1 MRIEPGIILFC
12 YAYIVGIGASMA
24 APSDPGALPVL
35 SVFAAVA
42 LVAAAAAGWKAARDV
57 RTGPGGAG
65 APPSVRWLGVAL
77 AVSGLALGY
86 TRHLAANTEPDMR
99 LGTVTLAASGAS
111 YEATATPPDS
121 GRIRLSRQ
129 GPLSG
134 DVALQV
140 IGELDARVPVRGTN
154 GLPTLDAQGRWRFS
168 IAPLAVTSDVVTV
181 HAADPEGVQVPVPQ
195 PFTRIV
201 AVRRVSGPGAGAIAV
216 HRVSNHAVTFARS
229 GARAAPVRVLG
240 YINADPIVYDFKTVL
255 PVTPQFIQ
263 SPAGGPFLRVEG
275 GDIQVTVRPDCP
287 GYAKLADA
295 RAYGRAIEAE
305 GVLSIARAASNP
317 GGFDAR
323 RYFRNTGV
331 HGLLS
336 ADSRGRPEAPVR
348 FVDPA
353 DGAPPPHRNAL
364 VSFSLDLRDRI
375 TRVIKATILHPES
388 AFIGGVTLGLRYGL
402 QNTECIFSPA
412 YRADGSPPTKENPGC
427 DELIANEFKAA
438 GVNHVLAVSG
448 LHVTIITVM
457 FVGIF
462 AILRVPRQYYVP
474 VILLALVVFA
484 IITGARPSTL
494 RAVIMNSLT
503 LMTWAY
509 IGRGLRSS
517 VLLGVPVAAFLIL
530 IHNPLVVVDPS
541 FTLSFGAILS
551 LGLLTTPALDL
562 IQPLRGNR
570 FAVFVLL
577 CAGLTAAG
585 ILHWPLVTTPQFLVP
600 AAALFAGLFA
610 LARRLDG
617 RGRGFPGSFRFEK
630 IPQGFGAFIG
640 SQFAIQLGMMVPLST
655 FYFSRW
661 PFAGAYANLVAIPLI
676 GINVQL
682 GAIGGLLGLVPGVG
696 PWIALVL
703 GAANWFF
710 SWIFIWIGHAGAT
723 WFPYPFARR
732 PGLAFL
738 AAYYILCAAWIWWR
752 PLLDRVRAFADRRR
766 IPRRALGWAFGAAG
780 AVLAALIV
788 ADLLPERPAGAR
800 VTFLSAGY
808 GGATLVESPGGKR
821 ILVDAGFVEYVRGR
835 RNEAT
840 RTVIPYLC
848 HRKIRRLDAMIL
860 LSARPER
867 AGGAGDVLEHVWVGE
882 VVTPPL
888 LAGLTTETTPDALAA
903 ALDTKPG
910 LALANRA
917 HETLVGD
924 PLRPRRPALAR
935 SLAKRGPTWANRWAG
950 WTTTRRS
957 AAAGDVLYRETGPGG
972 EFRIEVLGPA
982 PGDAAA
988 ADLDD
993 GSLVLRIVHGDAAI
1007 LLTGDLRPEGV
1018 AALAGRNTP
1027 DTLRAQIVTLPHHG
1041 AAAPAAGAEKP
1052 QVEASLA
1059 RDLAALLGKAA
1070 PEFVL
1075 AEYGRPS
1082 GVPGALTSERETV
1095 HELTRRFVT
1104 TRLGSDA
1111 WKSTDRDGAVTA
1123 ESDGRRW
1130 TVSTQA
1136 DANRAQGGDDDAVAD
1151 IAVGF

>member
-35 SVFAAVA
+35 STLVAVA
-42 LVAAAAAGWKAARDV
+42 LATAAALGWKAARDV
-57 RTGPGGAG
+57 RAGRDGPAAAAG
-65 APPSVRWLGVAL
+65 RWLGLVL
-77 AVSGLALGY
+77 AVSGLMLGY
-86 TRHLAANTEPDMR
+86 TRQLAANTEPDMR
-99 LGTVTLAASGAS
+99 LGTVVLSADGAR
-111 YEATATPPDS
+111 YEAAVALPDA
-121 GRIRLSRQ
+121 GRVRLARK

-134 DVALQV
+134 DVALLV
-140 IGELDARVPVRGTN
+140 IGELDARVPVRDTN
-154 GLPTLDAQGRWRFS
+154 GLPTLDAQGRWRFA

-181 HAADPEGVQVPVPQ
+181 RAADPGEAQVTVPQ
-195 PFTRIV
+195 PFTRITSI
-201 AVRRVSGPGAGAIAV
+201 RRVSGPGGGEIAV
-216 HRVSNHAVTFARS
+216 HRVSNHAGAFARS
-229 GARAAPVRVLG
+229 GARQAPVRVLG
-240 YINADPIVYDFKTVL
+240 YINADPLVYDFKTVL

-287 GYAKLADA
+287 GYAGFADA
-295 RAYGRAIEAE
+295 RAYGRAIEVD
-305 GVLSIARAASNP
+305 GVLTIARGASNP

-323 RYFRNTGV
+323 RYLRNTGV
-331 HGLLS
+331 HGLLA
-336 ADSRGRPEAPVR
+336 ADSRGRPDAPVR

-364 VSFSLDLRDRI
+364 VSFSLGLRDRI
-375 TRVIKATILHPES
+375 TRVIKATVLYPES
-388 AFIGGVTLGLRYGL
+388 AFVGGVTLGLRYGL
-402 QNTECIFSPA
+402 QNTECIHSPA
-412 YRADGSPPTKENPGC
+412 YRADGSPPTKEDPGC

-462 AILRVPRQYYVP
+462 AILRVPRQYYTP

-530 IHNPLVVVDPS
+530 VHNPLVVVDPS

-562 IQPLRGNR
+562 LQPLRGNR
-570 FAVFVLL
+570 FAVFILL
-577 CAGLTAAG
+577 CAGFTAAG
-585 ILHWPLVTTPQFLVP
+585 ILHWPLLTTPQFLVP
-600 AAALFAGLFA
+600 AVALSAGLFL
-610 LARRLDG
+610 LARRLER
-617 RGRGFPGSFRFEK
+617 RGARLPEGFGFER

-682 GAIGGLLGLVPGVG
+682 GAMGGLLGLIPGIG

-710 SWIFIWIGHAGAT
+710 SAIFLWIGHIGAT

-732 PGLAFL
+732 PGLSFL

-752 PLLDRVRAFADRRR
+752 PLLDRARTLADRLRVS
-766 IPRRALGWAFGAAG
+766 RRALGVALAAAG
-780 AVLAALIV
+780 AGLATV
-788 ADLLPERPAGAR
+788 AAVNLLPGRPAGAR
-800 VTFLSAGY
+800 VTFLSTGY
-808 GGATLVESPGGKR
+808 GGAALVESPGGQR
-821 ILVDAGFVEYVRGR
+821 ILVDAGFVEYTRGR

-848 HRKIRRLDAMIL
+848 HRKIRGLDAMIL

-882 VVTPPL
+882 VVTPPVL
-888 LAGLTTETTPDALAA
+888 EGLSPETSSDALAA
-903 ALDTKPG
+903 KLDIKAG
-910 LALANRA
+910 QALANRA

-924 PLRPRRPALAR
+924 PLHPRRPALAR
-935 SLAKRGPTWANRWAG
+935 ALAKRGPTWANRWAG
-950 WTTTRRS
+950 WSTSTRT
-957 AAAGDVLYRETGPGG
+957 AVAGDVLFRESGPGG

-982 PGDAAA
+982 PGDPEAG
-988 ADLDD
+988 DLDN
-993 GSLVLRIVHGDAAI
+993 GSLVLRVVHGGAAV

-1018 AALAGRNTP
+1018 AALAARTAPGS
-1027 DTLRAQIVTLPHHG
+1027 LRAQIVTLPHHG
-1041 AAAPAAGAEKP
+1041 AAAPAAGADKAA
-1052 QVEASLA
+1052 VEASLA
-1059 RDLAALLGKAA
+1059 RDLGALLGKVR
-1070 PEFVL
+1070 PDVVL

-1082 GVPGALTSERETV
+1082 GIPGALSSERETV

-1104 TRLGSDA
+1104 TRLGPDA
-1111 WKSTDRDGAVTA
+1111 WMSTERDGAVTA
-1123 ESDGRRW
+1123 ESDGHLW
-1130 TVSTQA
+1130 TLSTQA
-1136 DANRAQGGDDDAVAD
+1136 DANRAQGGEDDAVAD